1 MPSIVYFP
9 YSSRVSIPLKC
20 ISVPQCIF
28 LDVYFREMYSI
39 FQYYTV
45 LYSNTQL
52 YTVYFP

>member
-9 YSSRVSIPLKC
+9 SSSRVSVPLKC

-28 LDVYFREMYSI
+28 LDVYFREIYSI

-52 YTVYFP
+52 YTVFFP